1 MTETGPGAPLRI
13 LHAPRNIANQA
24 GYAAAGLRR
33 LGHHVEVWEDRPSA
47 FGFPADRV
55 LDYESR
61 EPRVAWDAVLEAL
74 DRFDIL
80 HFHFGMTLLP
90 PDWSGLPP
98 FWDLPLYRALGK
110 RVFFTFHGT
119 DARIRR
125 IHEEVNPWS
134 HYWLRA
140 APPDDD
146 RTEKALEVI
155 RTYADGMLVVS
166 VNLLHFVPQ
175 ATLLPRVIDLHEWP
189 ELQPVQ
195 RERPVIVH
203 APSRRETK
211 GTDLV
216 LATLDELAAEGVAF
230 DLRLLEGVPHSR
242 VRAEIAAGDILV
254 DNIIAG
260 AYGLVSMEAMACSRV
275 AVANLSDA
283 VRLAHPDAPVVHV
296 DPTTF
301 GARMRELIAAV
312 AERRRLAALGRPF
325 VARVHD
331 ADVIAARLVEAYTAP
346 ASPVPR
352 RAMPDWTSH
361 ARAQRIEQLEGR
373 LGRLETELAR
383 SKHREAILRARL
395 GIADGTDIEEWA
407 RLRAL
412 GRRVLPA
419 DLRAWISPGPAAG
432 LAASRANG

>member
-1 MTETGPGAPLRI
+1 MTDTSPGAPLRI

-33 LGHHVEVWEDRPSA
+33 MGHHVEVWEDRPSA
-47 FGFPADRV
+47 FGFPVDRV
-55 LDYESR
+55 LDYASR
-61 EPRVAWDAVLEAL
+61 DPRVAWDAVREAV

-80 HFHFGMTLLP
+80 HFHFGRTLMP
-90 PDWSGLPP
+90 SDWSGLPP
-98 FWDLPLYRALGK
+98 LWDLPLYRALGK
-110 RVFFTFHGT
+110 RVFFTFHGS

-134 HYWLRA
+134 HFRLGA
-140 APPDDD
+140 VPPDDD

-155 RTYADGMLVVS
+155 RTYADGMFVVS

-175 ATLLPRVIDLHEWP
+175 ATHLPRVIDLHEWP
-189 ELQPVQ
+189 EQPPAQ

-216 LATLDELAAEGVAF
+216 LSALDQLAADGVDF
-230 DLRLLEGVPHSR
+230 DLRLLEGVPHAE
-242 VRAEIAAGDILV
+242 VRAEVAAADILV
-254 DNIIAG
+254 DNLVAG
-260 AYGLVSMEAMACSRV
+260 DDGLVSIEAMACSRV

-283 VRLAHPDAPVVHV
+283 VRRAHPDAPVVDV

-301 GARMRELIAAV
+301 AARMRDLIADV

-331 ADVIAARLVEAYTAP
+331 ADIIAARLVEAYTAP
-346 ASPVPR
+346 PSPIGR
-352 RAMPDWTSH
+352 RAMPDWMSH
-361 ARAQRIEQLEGR
+361 GKAQRIEQLEGR
-373 LGRLETELAR
+373 QGRLETELAR
-383 SKHREAILRARL
+383 SRHREAILRARL
-395 GIADGTDIEEWA
+395 GIAEEADIEDWA

-419 DLRAWISPGPAAG
+419 GLR
-432 LAASRANG
+432 SRLRGGRPPR